1 MIRTYEASVLSVEP
15 RGDHQVA
22 TVRVQGLGTLSV
34 EVPLGHVGDGV
45 MTGDV
50 RVLTIETKLWQ
61 LIGHDE
67 QPADHR

>member
-22 TVRVQGLGTLSV
+22 TLRVQGLGTV
-34 EVPLGHVGDGV
+34 AIEVSPDQGV
-45 MTGDV
+45 QAGDV
-50 RVLTIETKLWQ
+50 RVLAVEMGLGQ
-61 LIGHDE
+61 LVGRDE